1 MASQSLNEDISTIR
15 KYASMILIA
24 IAVFLLI
31 YFATAIKL
39 NNGNFHFELL
49 SFSKVYLYL
58 TYVALCFVAFVIGAG
73 KPGRSLMVFCLIN
86 AFLLLVAIFSTGY
99 IAMWSVIGTG
109 LFFSIGW
116 SNIFTLAIKD
126 LGKYTS
132 QGSSLLI
139 MAVVGGAVL
148 PRIQS
153 QIIESYD
160 IQTSFIIPLL
170 GMIYL
175 IFYGWKGHKIKLHNL
190 H

>member
-1 MASQSLNEDISTIR
+1 MLKNRHLVLGFFAIFFYVGSEVSIGTWLVEFLKDKRNIGLGEEEASYFLAYFWGGLMIGRLMASQSLNEDISTIR

-116 SNIFTLAIKD
+116 SN
-126 LGKYTS
+126 Y
-132 QGSSLLI
+132 
-139 MAVVGGAVL
+139 
-148 PRIQS
+148 
-153 QIIESYD
+153 
-160 IQTSFIIPLL
+160 
-170 GMIYL
+170 
-175 IFYGWKGHKIKLHNL
+175 FYFGY
-190 H
+190 